1 MRTYNPLKC
10 ERRVRDSFVDKWR
23 RTIIL
28 NGQHA
33 FGYNV
38 IIQDKTKITS
48 FPYPCGIEARKA
60 FNELKKVR

>member
-1 MRTYNPLKC
+1 MKRYNPLRC
-10 ERRVRDSFVDKWR
+10 ERRVRDSFVDKWG

-28 NGQHA
+28 AGQHA

-38 IIQDKTKITS
+38 IIQDKIKITS